1 MAKTKVL
8 TKRQMD
14 TLKRHEKHHS
24 KKHINEMKVA
34 MKKGKTFTQ
43 AHKAAMKKVGK

>member
-8 TKRQMD
+8 TKRQID
-14 TLKRHEKHHS
+14 TLKKHKKHHS
-24 KKHINEMKVA
+24 KKHINEMKAA

-43 AHKAAMKKVGK
+43 AHKVAMKKVGK